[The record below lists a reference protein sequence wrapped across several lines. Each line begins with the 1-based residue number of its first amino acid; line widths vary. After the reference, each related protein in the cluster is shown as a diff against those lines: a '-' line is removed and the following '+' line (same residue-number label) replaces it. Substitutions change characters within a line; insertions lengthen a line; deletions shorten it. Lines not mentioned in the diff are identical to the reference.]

1 MFSFVV
7 GSLRGNSLQ
16 HFRQLVYSGKD
27 GKNMNFSEPISIKN
41 EIRAIKLEEQLLND
55 KYSKYSTSLKVDLS
69 KLNQKKVKLSENERN
84 ILNILIEEKTM
95 IKNSL
100 KKLRMVKSILKNYSE
115 KHHNI
120 ISLKLL
126 AKNADLKD
134 YLKYL
139 KSVLNI
145 KIYYDD

>member
-1 MFSFVV
+1 
-7 GSLRGNSLQ
+7 
-16 HFRQLVYSGKD
+16 
-27 GKNMNFSEPISIKN
+27 MNFSEPISIKN